1 MQCKTAEQM
10 SIKKRIYYEKV
21 LSTLIVMFM
30 AITIFTGCKY
40 VNKMLK
46 SNEELAEEVK
56 ESIIEEFNKDE
67 LLKGKATVK
76 ELTVIHKKENNY
88 SGVLKTQVNSENI
101 SVDVDITFD
110 GESIRWEISGE
121 DMAKIKMPLIF
132 SETDIDFE
140 D

>member
-1 MQCKTAEQM
+1 MK
-10 SIKKRIYYEKV
+10 KV

-121 DMAKIKMPLIF
+121 DMAKIKMPLILSEF

>member
-1 MQCKTAEQM
+1 MK
-10 SIKKRIYYEKV
+10 KV

>member
-1 MQCKTAEQM
+1 MK
-10 SIKKRIYYEKV
+10 KV

-110 GESIRWEISGE
+110 GETIKWEISGE

-132 SETDIDFE
+132 SEFSETDIDFG

>member
-1 MQCKTAEQM
+1 MK
-10 SIKKRIYYEKV
+10 KV

-30 AITIFTGCKY
+30 TITIFTGCKY

-110 GESIRWEISGE
+110 GETIKWEISGE
-121 DMAKIKMPLIF
+121 DMAKIKMPLILSEF

>member
-1 MQCKTAEQM
+1 M

>member
-1 MQCKTAEQM
+1 MK
-10 SIKKRIYYEKV
+10 KV

-76 ELTVIHKKENNY
+76 ELTVIHKKENN
-88 SGVLKTQVNSENI
+88 
-101 SVDVDITFD
+101 
-110 GESIRWEISGE
+110 
-121 DMAKIKMPLIF
+121 
-132 SETDIDFE
+132 
-140 D
+140 